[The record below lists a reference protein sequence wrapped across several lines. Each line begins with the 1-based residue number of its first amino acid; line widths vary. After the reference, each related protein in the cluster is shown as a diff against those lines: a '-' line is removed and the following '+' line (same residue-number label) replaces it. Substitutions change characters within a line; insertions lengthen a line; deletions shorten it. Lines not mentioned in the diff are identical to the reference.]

1 MSDLP
6 LRERKYAST
15 KASLMDVLVS
25 RLSNQTLEEINV
37 KDICDEVQVSTTTF
51 FNYFPT
57 KPHAIGYRIQLWSI
71 ETIYQMRQQLAQGKK
86 QLDTLRTLFD
96 SAAHVEQQSPG
107 LMREIVVF
115 QASKKLEFPPLTF
128 AEYAHHFPDNPEI
141 VDIQAEGVNNMIGSA
156 LIAAQQVGEVAG
168 DMDIEALT
176 VILLGIFFQTP
187 VLLLQRPDIS
197 VQDAYR
203 RELDILFNR

>member
-15 KASLMDVLVS
+15 KASLMNALIL
-25 RLSNQTLEEINV
+25 RLSNQTLDEINV
-37 KDICDEVQVSTTTF
+37 KDICEEVQVSTTTF

-57 KPHAIGYRIQLWSI
+57 KSHAIEYRIQLWSI
-71 ETIYQMRQQLAQGKK
+71 DTIYQMRQQLVQGEKH
-86 QLDTLRTLFD
+86 LDTIRTLFD
-96 SAAHVEQQSPG
+96 SAAQVEQQTPG

-115 QASKKLEFPPLTF
+115 QASQKLDFTPLTI
-128 AEYAHHFPDNPEI
+128 AEYVHHFTDTSNI
-141 VDIQAEGVNNMIGSA
+141 VDIEADGINNMIESA
-156 LIAAQQVGEVAG
+156 LIAAQQAGEIAG

-176 VILLGIFFQTP
+176 VILLGIFFLTP
-187 VLLLQRPDIS
+187 LLLQRPDS
-197 VQDAYR
+197 CVQDAYR

>member
-6 LRERKYAST
+6 LRERKYAFT
-15 KASLMDVLVS
+15 KASLMDALIS

-37 KDICDEVQVSTTTF
+37 KDICEEVQVSTTTF

-71 ETIYQMRQQLAQGKK
+71 ETIYEMRQQLVNGKK
-86 QLDTLRTLFD
+86 QLDTIRIVFD
-96 SAAHVEQQSPG
+96 SAAQVEQQAPG
-107 LMREIVVF
+107 LMREIVIF
-115 QASKKLEFPPLTF
+115 QASQKLDFTPLTI
-128 AEYAHHFPDNPEI
+128 AEYAHHFPNNPEI
-141 VDIQAEGVNNMIGSA
+141 VDIQADGVNTMIESA
-156 LIAAQQVGEVAG
+156 LIAAQQAGEIAG

-176 VILLGIFFQTP
+176 GILLGIFFLTP
-187 VLLLQRPDIS
+187 VLLLQRPDIG

>member
-15 KASLMDVLVS
+15 KASLMDALIS

-37 KDICDEVQVSTTTF
+37 KDICEEVQVSTTTF

-71 ETIYQMRQQLAQGKK
+71 ETIYEMRQQLVNGKK
-86 QLDTLRTLFD
+86 QLDTIRFVFE
-96 SAAHVEQQSPG
+96 SAAEVEQQAPG
-107 LMREIVVF
+107 LMREIVIF
-115 QASKKLEFPPLTF
+115 HASQKLDFTPLTI
-128 AEYAHHFPDNPEI
+128 AEYAHHFPNKPNI
-141 VDIQAEGVNNMIGSA
+141 TDIEAYGVNNMIESA
-156 LIAAQQVGEVAG
+156 LIAAQQADEIAG

-176 VILLGIFFQTP
+176 GILLGIFFLTP
-187 VLLLQRPDIS
+187 VLLLQRPDSS